1 MISNLPKSSDLII
14 QKHCI
19 HYTGRIKALCLH
31 SKEPWLLASLFT
43 GQVII
48 YNYLEKTVYKTFN
61 VSKSPLRS
69 TKWIERKQWFV
80 CCSDDF
86 MIRVYNYNTGE
97 KIKEWE
103 AHSDF
108 VRGLA
113 VNPKLPY
120 LLSCSDDFSIKMW
133 DWEKNWKCVKTFQ
146 GHKSFVMQVDWN
158 PKDSNIFSSA
168 ALDGMIFVW
177 STESNN
183 PRFSL
188 NAHKNGVNC
197 VSYYSG
203 KDKPFIV
210 SGGDDLQV
218 KIWDL
223 QNKSL
228 VNTLSGHEGN
238 VNTVIFHPSLPII
251 ISGSEDSYFKI
262 WNSKNFQLIRTLDYG
277 MGRCWSVDIHK
288 MNRTVAFGYD
298 KGLVIIKLGKDKPT
312 ISMDKNGKIVYSSN
326 YEVKLMNLKTVS
338 FDEIVD
344 GENVQPSTKDLG
356 NIEIYPKELQ
366 HSPNGRF
373 VSVLGNGDYTIYTA
387 LAWRNKNFGSAKQLV
402 WANEGNVYS
411 ILENNDKLK
420 VFKNFNLQYKFD
432 APFEIK
438 TIYGGVLL
446 GVVSEGFICF
456 YEWETGKIIRRID
469 VSVTNVIWSQSG
481 ELVTIV
487 TDEDSFFALRF
498 NYEEVQLYFE
508 KSVDQKQNEID
519 QESAEDGI
527 EESFDVLYEINYPT
541 KSGKWIG
548 DCFVFVNSKDNRL
561 CYTTGELVQ
570 TLVHLPRLMYILGYL
585 PRYNRVFLADRKGA
599 IVSYKI
605 NQKVIEY
612 YTAILRSN
620 FEIADQIIKE
630 IPIENRTQISKFLD
644 QMDLK
649 ERALNLAKDPEQK
662 FELAIELGK
671 IEIAEQVADENG
683 TNRMW
688 AKLSDLA
695 LEQGNL
701 FLAEK
706 AMLAMNDLNG
716 LLLLYTST
724 GDRKGIEKL
733 GNLAEKDGKF
743 NIAFSCFFSLA
754 KIDKCLNLLCLEKRY
769 AEATIMARSY
779 KPSKVEEMLKL
790 WKSSLSNE
798 KTEKS
803 KFLKKISNALASP
816 SEYPNLFPNFDI
828 ALNVEKSM
836 ENENVKLLNSSD
848 YLKFQNNMNRDLIKE
863 YLEKDK
869 ENEKEIEKE
878 ENNEKENENKDE
890 KKEKEE
896 KKEEEKDEKEEK
908 EDKGEEEKKDE
919 KKDQEE
925 KKEKG
930 EKKEEENEEEEK
942 NDEKENE
949 KQTEK
954 KTEEKEIPIKPKK
967 KDD

>member
-1 MISNLPKSSDLII
+1 MSSELII

-19 HYTGRIKALCLH
+19 HYTERIKALSLH
-31 SKEPWLLASLFT
+31 SKEPWLLASLFS

-48 YNYLEKTVYKTFN
+48 YNYLEKSVYKTFN
-61 VSKSPLRS
+61 VSKTPLRS

-103 AHSDF
+103 AHTDF

-120 LLSCSDDFSIKMW
+120 LLSCSDDFTIKMW
-133 DWEKNWKCVKTFQ
+133 DWEKNWKCVNTFK

-223 QNKSL
+223 QNKSM
-228 VNTLSGHEGN
+228 VTSLSGHEGN
-238 VNTVIFHPSLPII
+238 VNTVIFHQSLPII
-251 ISGSEDSYFKI
+251 ISGSEDSFIKI

-288 MNRTVAFGYD
+288 TNRTVAFGYD
-298 KGLVIIKLGKDKPT
+298 KGLVIIKLGKDEPT
-312 ISMDKNGKIVYSSN
+312 ISMDKNGKIVYSTN

-446 GVVSEGFICF
+446 GAVSEGFICF

-508 KSVDQKQNEID
+508 KSADQKQQEVD

-527 EESFDVLYEINYPT
+527 EDSFDVLYEINYPT

-620 FEIADQIIKE
+620 FEIADQIILE

-649 ERALNLAKDPEQK
+649 ERALDLAKDPEQK

-695 LEQGNL
+695 LEKGDL
-701 FLAEK
+701 CLAEK

-716 LLLLYTST
+716 LLLLYTSV
-724 GDRKGIEKL
+724 GDRKGIERL
-733 GNLAEKDGKF
+733 GNTAEKDGKF
-743 NIAFSCFFSLA
+743 NIAFSCFFSLS

-769 AEATIMARSY
+769 AEATIMARAY

-790 WKSSLSNE
+790 LKNSLANE
-798 KTEKS
+798 KNEKS
-803 KFLKKISNALASP
+803 KFLKKVSNALASP

-828 ALNVEKSM
+828 ALKVEKNF
-836 ENENVKLLNSSD
+836 ENKNLEQLNSSD
-848 YLKFQNNMNRDLIKE
+848 YLKFKNNMKRDLIKE
-863 YLEKDK
+863 YLEKDTEK
-869 ENEKEIEKE
+869 EKEIEIEKE
-878 ENNEKENENKDE
+878 ENNGKQEEK
-890 KKEKEE
+890 
-896 KKEEEKDEKEEK
+896 KKEEEKEN
-908 EDKGEEEKKDE
+908 EEEKKTE
-919 KKDQEE
+919 QEE
-925 KKEKG
+925 KKEQEE
-930 EKKEEENEEEEK
+930 EKKNEEEKEQEQEKEQEEQKEKEEEKEQEEEK
-942 NDEKENE
+942 EKEEQKE
-949 KQTEK
+949 KE
-954 KTEEKEIPIKPKK
+954 EEKEKKVPQKPKK